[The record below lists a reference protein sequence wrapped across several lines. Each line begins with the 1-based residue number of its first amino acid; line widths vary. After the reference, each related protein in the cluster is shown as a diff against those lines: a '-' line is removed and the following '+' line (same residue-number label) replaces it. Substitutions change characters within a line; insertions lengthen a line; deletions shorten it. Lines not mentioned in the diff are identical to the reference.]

1 MTLRL
6 TAGLLLLA
14 SFLSGL
20 AREHGPVAEK
30 DVVFRVELPLQ
41 TPRSR
46 DPVLG
51 GARDKVFF
59 KLWIPGGLKTV
70 RGAVCNPF
78 SKDEDVGKHWQ
89 AACRHW
95 RFAYLQTDF
104 DAVKKEELALV
115 PVALKE
121 LARKSGH
128 PEVEHMPLCF
138 TGMSRGGG
146 MSMQL
151 AERMPQRTIA
161 SVPVCLEVGPNSE
174 ASRQVP
180 VLTVFGEKDGSQ
192 MDKLLRKLPVE
203 RKLDARWSIAV
214 QWGRKHEF
222 GQANNLVLP
231 FFDSC
236 IALRLPKDAD
246 PAKGP
251 VELTELK
258 EKDGWVGY
266 WSGNPAKG
274 TVRKFAD
281 APKDVPSLGWFPDHR
296 TAAVWQAF
304 VEQKPELSIEEPA
317 GLGDGK
323 EFTTRPADKAFT
335 VKAKTTHRRTFVRD
349 GAIQIAAS
357 DDLKGDPK
365 AVTVEKLSPG
375 IHTLILHADD
385 AGGAGFGPSRPV
397 TVVVPRG
404 K

>member
-1 MTLRL
+1 MRPLL
-6 TAGLLLLA
+6 SVTAGLLFASLA
-14 SFLSGL
+14 AAADAVHTVDAKLTK
-20 AREHGPVAEK
+20 EK
-30 DVVFRVELPLQ
+30 KKSDRAVEPL
-41 TPRSR
+41 
-46 DPVLG
+46 
-51 GARDKVFF
+51 GAVT
-59 KLWIPGGLKTV
+59 LHVWIPDGVPTL
-70 RGAVCNPF
+70 RGAVVNPF
-78 SKDEDVGKHWQ
+78 NDKAVGQKHWQ
-89 AACRHW
+89 EACRLW
-95 RFAYLQTDF
+95 GFAVVGANYFGVTKDEYGRTLADGLADLGKQLNRP
-104 DAVKKEELALV
+104 ELAHL
-115 PVALKE
+115 
-121 LARKSGH
+121 
-128 PEVEHMPLCF
+128 PLCF
-138 TGMSRGGG
+138 IGMSAGGG
-146 MSMQL
+146 MSVQFAEQL
-151 AERMPQRTIA
+151 PDRTVA
-161 SVPVCLEVGPNSE
+161 AAPVCLEVGPTT
-174 ASRQVP
+174 AAGRRIP
-180 VLTVFGEKDGSQ
+180 MLTIFGEKDGKQ
-192 MDKLLRKLPVE
+192 MEQLLAKLPE
-203 RKLDARWSIAV
+203 ARTAGALWAIAP